1 MTLINRR
8 EMTVSTAGSPFTGV
22 GWKPS
27 PLPIDWNVADEVHQD
42 IIATG
47 KLRLEHLQALYH
59 HYDMNYGKLLNLMS
73 WVNEKQE
80 IPVKSGTA
88 WKEDLK
94 TTIENMEA
102 DNRDWPDEHSEEDF
116 DNIRRLAPRYSDW
129 SSIHNDPYIGGGRYR
144 NDEPQG
150 HGFGETGYELEYQVL
165 GGNLEY
171 ISAKDEDV

>member
-8 EMTVSTAGSPFTGV
+8 EMTVSTAESPFTGV

-59 HYDMNYGKLLNLMS
+59 HYDMNYADFYNLNDTII
-73 WVNEKQE
+73 VPTGNQE
-80 IPVKSGTA
+80 VPVKPTND

-94 TTIENMEA
+94 TTIENMEV

-116 DNIRRLAPRYSDW
+116 DNIRIQTQRNSDW
-129 SSIHNDPYIGGGRYR
+129 LGIRKDPYIL
-144 NDEPQG
+144 G
-150 HGFGETGYELEYQVL
+150 HRFWNPDGTTGYELEYQVS
-165 GGNLEY
+165 GGKLEY
-171 ISAKDEDV
+171 IRMNDEDV

>member
-59 HYDMNYGKLLNLMS
+59 HYDMNYAEFYNLTDAII
-73 WVNEKQE
+73 VPPGNQE

-102 DNRDWPDEHSEEDF
+102 DNDFWHDEHSEEDF

-129 SSIHNDPYIGGGRYR
+129 SSIHNDPYIGGDRYR
-144 NDEPQG
+144 NDD
-150 HGFGETGYELEYQVL
+150 GETGYELEYQVL